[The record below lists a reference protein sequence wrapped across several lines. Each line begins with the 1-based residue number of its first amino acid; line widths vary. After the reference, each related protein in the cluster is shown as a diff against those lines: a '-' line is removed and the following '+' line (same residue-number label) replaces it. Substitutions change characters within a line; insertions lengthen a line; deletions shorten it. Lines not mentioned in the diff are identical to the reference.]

1 MEELFA
7 VPGRA
12 EVEEDAAP
20 RRPVLAPVPTDL
32 EHWLEE
38 LRLEPL
44 RGRAAEETDAV
55 REILAFVAENAHE
68 NRLGRMIIGLY
79 LSFVS
84 VAEGVLAAVGRS
96 SSADP
101 LGEFE
106 RVTTTARG
114 SKAKTL
120 TFVVDVGGRPTKI
133 GIRGSYGAV
142 GSVAYGRLRRYDYPS
157 SSPHATQEWVNHQ
170 DRLQAVFAMSP
181 GERAALA
188 RGLWQAVVDLP
199 EHARRTE
206 PRSGVS
212 PFVTVLRGFAPAG
225 RGIPTGAVLQGLTYA
240 YMRADAPT
248 LNFRVQKVRSGGQ
261 RDGRIGDIDGYYGP
275 DVAQTAES
283 KDRNLTSIDD
293 VEEFVRNLS
302 EWPDTIA
309 FIVCRGAD
317 DAVVEAAAEQ
327 NITVITREQ
336 MADAA
341 RLWPVNKQMDGVR
354 AAMEYYVHIE
364 KKDALITA
372 FQQYLDEHEIDLRRL

>member
-1 MEELFA
+1 MEELFT
-7 VPGRA
+7 VSGRA
-12 EVEEDAAP
+12 DVEEDAAP
-20 RRPVLAPVPTDL
+20 RRPMLAPVPTDL
-32 EHWLEE
+32 EHWLGE

-68 NRLGRMIIGLY
+68 DRLGRMIVGLY

-84 VAEGVLAAVGRS
+84 VAEGVLEAVGRERS
-96 SSADP
+96 EDP
-101 LGEFE
+101 LHEFE
-106 RVTTTARG
+106 WVRTARRG
-114 SKAKTL
+114 SRAKTL
-120 TFVVDVGGRPTKI
+120 TFVVERRGRRDRI
-133 GIRGSYGAV
+133 GIRGSYNAIGT
-142 GSVAYGRLRRYDYPS
+142 VAYKHLRRYDYPS
-157 SSPHATQEWVNHQ
+157 SGPHATQEWVNHQ
-170 DRLQAVFAMSP
+170 ETLQAVFAMSP

-188 RGLWQAVVDLP
+188 RGLWQVIVDLP

-212 PFVTVLRGFAPAG
+212 PFVAVLRGFAPAG

-309 FIVCRGAD
+309 FIVCRGAE

-336 MADAA
+336 MAAAA

-372 FQQYLDEHEIDLRRL
+372 FQRYLDEHGINLRSL